1 MNNTIPG
8 AGIDITV
15 VFLVCVIA
23 LVVLTSAILIISRYR
38 KCPSAKI
45 LVI

>member
-23 LVVLTSAILIISRYR
+23 LVVLTSAILISRDTASVR
-38 KCPSAKI
+38 PTRSS
-45 LVI
+45 